1 MPQSLLPLAYSLV
14 GALLA
19 VAAMWGRNSEQV
31 AALRSAVEKL
41 TAKIETLSALE
52 KADAL
57 HSQTIEHLRETIDA
71 QAKEIAAQRERLH
84 TFANE
89 LASVRA
95 EIARV
100 SSVPPP
106 LPHVPRPTR

>member
-57 HSQTIEHLRETIDA
+57 HAQEVKHLQEQHT
-71 QAKEIAAQRERLH
+71 RLEDRVRH
-84 TFANE
+84 LEE
-89 LASVRA
+89 LLRA
-95 EIARV
+95 TPLPGARV
-100 SSVPPP
+100 
-106 LPHVPRPTR
+106 PR